1 MARRDFDPY
10 AAFNYLLEIQGVTQ
24 AGFSE
29 VTGLNVENTPIEYRR
44 GSDKNNHVTKQPGL
58 MKYGNITLKRGVTQ
72 SFDLIDWLK
81 KVENGVIE
89 RANVSITLQ
98 DENHQEVLKWN
109 LFEAWPCKWTGPDLK
124 ASADEMA
131 IETLEICIERL
142 ETQKV

>member
-1 MARRDFDPY
+1 
-10 AAFNYLLEIQGVTQ
+10 
-24 AGFSE
+24 
-29 VTGLNVENTPIEYRR
+29 
-44 GSDKNNHVTKQPGL
+44 
-58 MKYGNITLKRGVTQ
+58 GNITLKRGVTQ